1 MYLLLLRSR
10 CGRGHSCV
18 VAGVL
23 RAELL
28 VPAAARSGVLPLPPS
43 DPSWPQAPE
52 SARRRTRKHQARW
65 LRTCQGIWHP
75 KSHSDTRGPSLTTV
89 FTHYRC
95 HSLTLSVSLCFLL
108 YCFNN
113 NNNNNNLRLL
123 ELQSN
128 RAIIPYQLTFAT
140 QGVKQQP
147 PRRAALCTEGLRVK
161 PVKLLPHTAHSDWI
175 NRTSLTSWAFT
186 RWCDRHT
193 SDKVAHYSIYRPRKD
208 ERLSWH
214 WVAGYILR

>member
-10 CGRGHSCV
+10 CGRGHSCECWLLV
-18 VAGVL
+18 VAGVV

-113 NNNNNNLRLL
+113 NNNNNNLGIIIYFLRRKYPCLIVSSTEDCDDITNDVAVYL
-123 ELQSN
+123 DVTFLHCLQ
-128 RAIIPYQLTFAT
+128 P
-140 QGVKQQP
+140 
-147 PRRAALCTEGLRVK
+147 
-161 PVKLLPHTAHSDWI
+161 
-175 NRTSLTSWAFT
+175 
-186 RWCDRHT
+186 DR
-193 SDKVAHYSIYRPRKD
+193 
-208 ERLSWH
+208 
-214 WVAGYILR
+214 G